1 LVIVARIAALLDL
14 FARALPQLYIS
25 FAQLFAIF
33 GTTRE
38 REALAQ
44 LYDHIPSVSF
54 SDNILT
60 EFCGGLVLPV
70 RDVQWSDLGEPTR
83 VLNIIAQLGLRPG
96 WLAA

>member
-1 LVIVARIAALLDL
+1 MIEALLDL

-25 FAQLFAIF
+25 FAQMFSFL
-33 GTTRE
+33 GTSRE
-38 REALAQ
+38 TETITQ
-44 LYDHIPSVSF
+44 LYNSIPSISF

-60 EFCGGLVLPV
+60 AFCAEFLVLAV

-83 VLNIIAQLGLRPG
+83 VLNIISQLGLRPK